1 MVKPVRFHEGLGFS
15 SRCGAN
21 IPHNLWPKYFFKNYN
36 KPRVRNF
43 PGGPVVET
51 LPSNAGGEGSVPGW
65 GARIPHVS
73 WSRNQNIG
81 QRQYCTF
88 GKD

>member
-1 MVKPVRFHEGLGFS
+1 M
-15 SRCGAN
+15 
-21 IPHNLWPKYFFKNYN
+21 
-36 KPRVRNF
+36 RNF